1 MASNIPVTN
10 TLLQTTFP
18 IWATLRGQQWGN
30 YLKNIQRLNKTERF
44 SFVAVAN
51 DRKYQLSFDRL
62 SIRQK
67 EDGTKIRLG
76 NTYRRNLTP
85 GLLFSPSLFH
95 FSCKTDVIVK
105 RAKLED
111 IGNKNI
117 EDIEASK
124 HISSSEFFFTPLQ
137 HFATT

>member
-1 MASNIPVTN
+1 MKSNIPVTN

-51 DRKYQLSFDRL
+51 NRKYQLSFDRL

-67 EDGTKIRLG
+67 EDGTEIRLG
-76 NTYRRNLTP
+76 NTYHRNLTP
-85 GLLFSPSLFH
+85 GLLFFPSLFH

-105 RAKLED
+105 RAKLENCD
-111 IGNKNI
+111 IGYKQ
-117 EDIEASK
+117 EY
-124 HISSSEFFFTPLQ
+124 
-137 HFATT
+137 